1 MDIQRAKEEIKRAV
15 QAYLATDDIG
25 RPLIPAVRQRPILLM
40 GPPGVGKTQIMEQI
54 AQECDI
60 ALVAYT
66 ITHHTRQSAVGL
78 PFIRERN
85 YGGRTRSVTEYTMSE
100 IIASVYAAMERTG
113 KKNGILFIDEINC
126 VSETLAPTMLQFLQ
140 CKTFGNQAVPGGWV
154 IVAAGNPPEYN
165 KSVREFDLVTLD
177 RVRRIDI
184 EPKLSVWQDYA
195 RAHRLHPAVT
205 AYLEL
210 RPQHFYKIENDV
222 DGVQFVTARGW
233 EDLSAYLQAADR
245 LALPVDEGVIGQY
258 LRHPEVARDF
268 AAYWVLYRKYHEDYG
283 VEDILQGKPYD
294 AVIARA
300 MDASFDERISLV
312 SLLLAGLNT
321 RFADA
326 RATGAV
332 TDACYQQLRSF
343 KRTLTQ
349 QNDADPAALFAAQCE
364 NYRARLDTDKA
375 AGALLPDEAAART
388 RTLALLEAA
397 HEAWNGAWEG
407 KRFHHVSTD
416 EVYGALGFDGTL
428 FTERTR
434 YDPHSPYSASKA
446 SSDHFVRAFHDT
458 YGLPTVVTNCSNNYG
473 PYQFPEKLIP
483 LFINNIRHG
492 RPLPVYG
499 KGENVRDWL
508 YVEDHARALD
518 LVFHEGHTGE
528 TYNIGGFNEWR
539 NIDLIRVLVRTV
551 DRLLGREE
559 GASDGLI
566 TYVTD
571 RAGHDLRYA
580 IDSRKLKDELGWE
593 PSLQFEEGIEKTVKW
608 YLENQAWMDEITS
621 GDYESYYERMYANR

>member
-1 MDIQRAKEEIKRAV
+1 MTMNIKEAKEQIKNAMTAYFTKDEFGSYAV
-15 QAYLATDDIG
+15 
-25 RPLIPAVRQRPILLM
+25 PVEKQRPVFLM
-40 GPPGVGKTQIMEQI
+40 GPPGIGKTAIMEQI
-54 AQECDI
+54 AQELDVC
-60 ALVAYT
+60 LVSYSM
-66 ITHHTRQSAVGL
+66 THHTRQSALGL
-78 PFIRERN
+78 PFIEKKVFNRKE
-85 YGGRTRSVTEYTMSE
+85 YQVSEYTMSE
-100 IIASVYAAMERTG
+100 IIASVYETMEATG
-113 KKNGILFIDEINC
+113 KKEGILFLDEINC

-343 KRTLTQ
+343 KRTLSQ
-349 QNDADPAALFAAQCE
+349 QPDADPADLFAERCDA
-364 NYRARLDTDKA
+364 YRAKLEADKT

-388 RTLALLEAA
+388 RTLALLTAWSRSLDNGLDADEAFDTVRGA
-397 HEAWNGAWEG
+397 FNTQVQRREEA
-407 KRFHHVSTD
+407 VSAASNALEFAFD
-416 EVYGALGFDGTL
+416 FMEQAFEDGQEMVVFVNELALGPDSAPFLAENDC
-428 FTERTR
+428 ERFEQ
-434 YDPHSPYSASKA
+434 YSEKLLLHGGEDELLAELQR
-446 SSDHFVRAFHDT
+446 DDVRA
-458 YGLPTVVTNCSNNYG
+458 
-473 PYQFPEKLIP
+473 
-483 LFINNIRHG
+483 
-492 RPLPVYG
+492 
-499 KGENVRDWL
+499 
-508 YVEDHARALD
+508 
-518 LVFHEGHTGE
+518 
-528 TYNIGGFNEWR
+528 
-539 NIDLIRVLVRTV
+539 
-551 DRLLGREE
+551 EE
-559 GASDGLI
+559 HSA
-566 TYVTD
+566 
-571 RAGHDLRYA
+571 
-580 IDSRKLKDELGWE
+580 E
-593 PSLQFEEGIEKTVKW
+593 F
-608 YLENQAWMDEITS
+608 
-621 GDYESYYERMYANR
+621 